1 MDTSSK
7 QYREPIFNRS
17 ITMSKKSSSV
27 VVVSVSVEQFNQA
40 IAGIASNGAAIKEQ
54 FVIAAKFIGQ
64 ATNKRDQDAAK
75 KQLAIA
81 YQKLQ
86 ATLTGKDFKLESAQT
101 WVSRNVKKLSGNTK
115 FKWLVSK
122 TAAAA
127 KKRAARAGGKAPAT
141 EAPAAPAPA
150 KQTSIEQFR
159 NAIIAKEVQIQDEF
173 RGVIPAGK
181 IKEFDQ
187 AFAAFIQTLNVIL
200 K

>member
-1 MDTSSK
+1 
-7 QYREPIFNRS
+7 
-17 ITMSKKSSSV
+17 MSKAKSSSV
-27 VVVSVSVEQFNQA
+27 VVVSVSQEQFNEA
-40 IAGIASNGAAIKEQ
+40 IAGIATNGAAIKEQ
-54 FVIAAKFIGQ
+54 FVTAATFIGQ

-75 KQLAIA
+75 KALAIA

-86 ATLTGKDFKLESAQT
+86 ATLTGKEFKLESAQT
-101 WVSRNVKKLSGNTK
+101 WVSRNVKKLSGNAK

-127 KKRAARAGGKAPAT
+127 KKRAARAGGKVEAT

-150 KQTSIEQFR
+150 KPTSIEQFR

>member
-1 MDTSSK
+1 
-7 QYREPIFNRS
+7 
-17 ITMSKKSSSV
+17 MSKVKSSAV
-27 VVVSVSVEQFNQA
+27 VVITVSQEQFAQA
-40 IAGIASNGAAIKEQ
+40 IAGIASNGVSIKEQ
-54 FVIAAKFIGQ
+54 FVIAAQFIAQ
-64 ATNKRDQDAAK
+64 ATNKQEQDKSK
-75 KQLAIA
+75 KALAIA

-86 ATLTGKDFKLESAQT
+86 ATLTGKEFKLESAQT
-101 WVSRNVKKLSGNTK
+101 WVMRNVKKLSGNTK

-122 TAAAA
+122 TTQAA
-127 KKRAARAGGKAPAT
+127 KKRAARQAKAPAT
-141 EAPAAPAPA
+141 ETPATPAPA
-150 KQTSIEQFR
+150 KPTSIEQFR